1 MAKFI
6 ELHGLPWER
15 DETILMIQNVAEIS
29 RVYRGKDGK
38 AGIILQNPLV
48 CEKDLIY
55 LICMVEESYEEVK
68 RMLLGAAAQ
77 RVPWEAD

>member
-6 ELHGLPWER
+6 ELHWLPWER
-15 DETILMIQNVAEIS
+15 DETILMIQNVDEIS

-38 AGIILQNPLV
+38 AGIILQNPLI
-48 CEKDLIY
+48 CEKD

-68 RMLLGAAAQ
+68 RMLLGTAAQ